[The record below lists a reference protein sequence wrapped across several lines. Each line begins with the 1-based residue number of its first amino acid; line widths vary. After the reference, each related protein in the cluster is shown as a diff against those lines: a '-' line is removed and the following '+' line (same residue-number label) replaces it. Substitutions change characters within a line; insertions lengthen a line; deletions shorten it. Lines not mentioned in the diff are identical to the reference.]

1 MSVLDDL
8 KRDLVRA
15 NRILANEGI
24 VDAWG
29 HISFRNPENP
39 DTWTPPFTSRILPG
53 CDSLRRFGSRR
64 Y

>member
-1 MSVLDDL
+1 MSILDDL

-29 HISFRNPENP
+29 
-39 DTWTPPFTSRILPG
+39 DT
-53 CDSLRRFGSRR
+53 
-64 Y
+64 